1 VDTVAVV
8 EADIEAEG
16 QEKETQHKEV
26 MPYLP
31 EAEDRKPE
39 AEEEAAVPGT
49 NLPQMR
55 KLEEHRS

>member
-1 VDTVAVV
+1 MDTVAVV

-16 QEKETQHKEV
+16 QEEETQHKEV

-39 AEEEAAVPGT
+39 AEEAAVPGT